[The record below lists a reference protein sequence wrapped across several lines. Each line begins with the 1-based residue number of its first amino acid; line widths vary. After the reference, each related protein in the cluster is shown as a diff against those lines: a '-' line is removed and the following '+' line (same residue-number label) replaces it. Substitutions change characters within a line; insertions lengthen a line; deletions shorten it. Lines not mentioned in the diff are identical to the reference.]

1 MSSPWRK
8 YCDSGLWLP
17 LDLKK
22 FSPEK
27 KLKDVKSFLKLGHLC
42 DMLVK
47 YIKWHIDNDA
57 MTAFAVNESADCRE
71 VRTTAIIVKVTGIA
85 AKAVKKAKDSLE
97 ACLRH
102 PKRIKDN
109 ISVLDN
115 LFEGSLNRQAITD
128 IEDDSEDDDDDVN
141 EDDYDYEEE
150 WEYEDRDMERLRT
163 MTKVVNKISE
173 FENHNDDDIKMLR
186 STYEALVGFYSSL

>member
-1 MSSPWRK
+1 M
-8 YCDSGLWLP
+8 
-17 LDLKK
+17 
-22 FSPEK
+22 
-27 KLKDVKSFLKLGHLC
+27 
-42 DMLVK
+42 
-47 YIKWHIDNDA
+47 
-57 MTAFAVNESADCRE
+57 
-71 VRTTAIIVKVTGIA
+71 
-85 AKAVKKAKDSLE
+85 E
-97 ACLRH
+97 ACPRL

-128 IEDDSEDDDDDVN
+128 IEDDSDD

-163 MTKVVNKISE
+163 MTKVVNKIAE

-186 STYEALVGFYSSL
+186 STYEALVGFYSSLKELSHFTYCYNHYMSHCYTEESEFDTVKDLEEEMGKFELDKYWQ